1 MFIVFLVALYAF
13 LVCLELVL
21 SDEVS
26 RYSSWW
32 DIIDLVLCTIFFLE
46 ITLKSVAFGR
56 SYYIDLINMVDGVVV
71 VVSMCLS
78 IISILVQDPVLRK
91 VLSLR
96 GILRLMRLVV
106 MFRRVSES
114 STTISRFRNRI
125 GGVDLSSPV
134 DMVLDTLTKMISN
147 PRLNR
152 KVKSEVMYAK
162 GIVSSGKLYEV
173 NLDNVKMDGRNVK
186 EEASAWIED
195 KHAKKNKQVEKT
207 FDVKVEGIDSNILN
221 LIKDYGSEVQEM
233 LEISELERWDYDMME
248 LDRLTKKN
256 CLPLMTTRLLK
267 SCGLWN
273 EFICGEEEF
282 LCFIRQIRDRY
293 LDSSPYHNAVHG
305 ADVLQTCFWFCNT
318 GGLCKAVSA
327 DAKDFFSLL
336 FAALIH
342 DVGHPA
348 LNNMWHVK
356 TKHVVALRYNDQAV
370 LENMH
375 VSLAYS
381 IILQSSEA
389 NIFKN
394 LVPDVFANIRGKTI
408 KLVLAT
414 DMTTH
419 FAKLGRLKTRIT
431 TCANGA
437 EKTPFPEP
445 GKTEDKDLLMEN
457 VIHACDISNPARRT
471 RIYLAWTERVIKE
484 FFFQGDREKE
494 AQLPVS
500 MFMDKETTNI
510 AKMQIGFISF
520 LVTPLYH
527 ALYAALPALA
537 ESAAWLALNK
547 QFWEER
553 VDTMEMKMKEGDLT
567 LPDMGADVTEE
578 ELKNAIKAEVT
589 KLNSA
594 Q

>member
-1 MFIVFLVALYAF
+1 MF
-13 LVCLELVL
+13 
-21 SDEVS
+21 
-26 RYSSWW
+26 
-32 DIIDLVLCTIFFLE
+32 
-46 ITLKSVAFGR
+46 
-56 SYYIDLINMVDGVVV
+56 
-71 VVSMCLS
+71 
-78 IISILVQDPVLRK
+78 
-91 VLSLR
+91 
-96 GILRLMRLVV
+96 
-106 MFRRVSES
+106 
-114 STTISRFRNRI
+114 
-125 GGVDLSSPV
+125 
-134 DMVLDTLTKMISN
+134 
-147 PRLNR
+147 
-152 KVKSEVMYAK
+152 
-162 GIVSSGKLYEV
+162 
-173 NLDNVKMDGRNVK
+173 
-186 EEASAWIED
+186 
-195 KHAKKNKQVEKT
+195 
-207 FDVKVEGIDSNILN
+207 
-221 LIKDYGSEVQEM
+221 
-233 LEISELERWDYDMME
+233 
-248 LDRLTKKN
+248 
-256 CLPLMTTRLLK
+256 
-267 SCGLWN
+267 
-273 EFICGEEEF
+273 
-282 LCFIRQIRDRY
+282 
-293 LDSSPYHNAVHG
+293 
-305 ADVLQTCFWFCNT
+305 
-318 GGLCKAVSA
+318 
-327 DAKDFFSLL
+327 
-336 FAALIH
+336 
-342 DVGHPA
+342 
-348 LNNMWHVK
+348 HVK